1 MDINKIRNTY
11 MNLYGNE
18 QHKLFKY
25 YENDSN
31 FIPIYSRRAKT
42 DLKSQYHTNMHVDFA
57 GMVIDF
63 KVGYMG
69 HGIET
74 YLKQNDLSEDTY
86 SHLNDLIGEFET
98 LNSMDTLNS
107 QSLKWSSISGIS
119 HRLLYLRNGKLR
131 AKNLKPWNVVYEYED
146 DIFNPDRAFVFY
158 EVEGI
163 DGKVEFRCDVYDRQ
177 NVVHYKQ
184 QTRQPVETKQH
195 STGGNWVFRTPAG
208 KPSATEPHLLG
219 EVPVIPFFNNDEMKG
234 DFYKA
239 LDTMDT
245 YDELISDESAE
256 IKSIR
261 GNYLVVAGEIYT
273 GTDEDGNAIPV
284 KIYLKE
290 NNLIGLPVDP
300 ETGKPQGDVK
310 VLDVNI
316 PDTAIENTLRRLR
329 EHIFEE
335 CQSIDIKQITNA
347 DNTRV
352 FTVRTSLM
360 PVENNATTTEQY
372 FKQAL
377 RKQYRIWAYY
387 INQIGEGTV
396 NPANVRFNFNRNFPE
411 DILSDAQTL
420 SILMSN
426 MAAADAYRYSGFEN
440 PEDLADRY
448 EQDQDR
454 LLIEET
460 IDSREANVNED

>member
-11 MNLYGNE
+11 MNLYGDE
-18 QHKLFKY
+18 QHRLFHY
-25 YENDSN
+25 YENDPN
-31 FIPIYSRRAKT
+31 FVPIFSRRPKT
-42 DLKSQYHTNMHVDFA
+42 DLKSQYHTNVHIDFA
-57 GMVIDF
+57 GMIIDF

-69 HGIET
+69 HGIEA
-74 YLKQNDLSEDTY
+74 YLDNSRYPDDVYE
-86 SHLNDLIGEFET
+86 HLNDLITDFEAI
-98 LNSMDTLNS
+98 NSMDALNS
-107 QSLKWSSISGIS
+107 QSLKWSSIAGIS
-119 HRLLYLRNGKLR
+119 HRLLYLRNGKIR

-146 DIFNPDRAFVFY
+146 DIYDPDQAFVFY
-158 EVEGI
+158 EVEGL

-177 NVVHYKQ
+177 NVTHYKKQ
-184 QTRQPVETKQH
+184 VRQPVETKNTA
-195 STGGNWVFRTPAG
+195 TGGNWILRTPNG
-208 KPSATEPHLLG
+208 KESATEPHLLG
-219 EVPVIPFFNNDEMKG
+219 EVPVIPFYNNDEMKG

-245 YDELISDESAE
+245 YDEIISDESAE

-273 GTDEDGNAIPV
+273 GLDENGDAIPV
-284 KIYLKE
+284 RVYLKE
-290 NNLIGLPVDP
+290 NNLIGLPIDP

-372 FKQAL
+372 FQQAL
-377 RKQYRIWAYY
+377 RKQYRIWAFY

-396 NPANVRFNFNRNFPE
+396 ESVNIRFNFNRNFPE

-420 SILMSN
+420 SILMNN
-426 MAAADAYRYSGFEN
+426 MSAGDAYRYSGFEN
-440 PEDLADRY
+440 PDALADRY
-448 EQDQDR
+448 EQDRDR

-460 IDSREANVNED
+460 IESRTNAD